1 MVSDVKVAFCI
12 SGEPRMYKKCYSR
25 FRKHINL
32 LKNEAMEGHGC
43 KVTVDIFI
51 HSWDRTSTYRNNDP
65 AFTKKEKIDSKQHIQ
80 YDIKELRDDLI
91 EKYNPKRILVE
102 SKDVAMDALHKYY
115 VDKGYLRYPKS
126 GNIVDIKEIK
136 ESNYLALMQH
146 ISGERSAYLKS
157 DTDIICQSED
167 IIGDPVINDYDIV
180 IKTRTDIVYSTKY
193 SHLWDIITN
202 ILDFNKRDKYKN
214 GISIFPKVTL
224 RNGNVWVSSIAH
236 WWSNNKQFDMYY
248 DNLVEKL
255 FSYDDVDFYTIDY
268 LGNKVNI
275 TIYENY
281 AQHLLIGYHLQKLDL
296 TVEAWA
302 TLTGYTGMNDYIE
315 CPPIDLDDFDN
326 TELEDIKQRIY
337 DFEKKSSKRVEKA
350 RQYWRDIGM
359 KFKDQG
365 MGPR

>member
-32 LKNEAMEGHGC
+32 LKNEAMEKHGC

-65 AFTKKEKIDSKQHIQ
+65 ALTKKEKIDPKQHIQ
-80 YDIKELRDDLI
+80 YDIKELRDELI

-126 GNIVDIKEIK
+126 GNIIDIKEIK
-136 ESNYLALMQH
+136 DSNYLALMQH
-146 ISGERSAYLKS
+146 ISAERVSYLKS
-157 DTDIICQSED
+157 GTNIICRSGD
-167 IIGDPVINDYDIV
+167 IIGDPVINDYDIA

-255 FSYDDVDFYTIDY
+255 LSYDD
-268 LGNKVNI
+268 I

-281 AQHLLIGYHLQKLDL
+281 AQHQLVGYHLQKLGL